1 MSSPS
6 SPKYRI
12 LLTYNYEWADISFRS
27 DEIVEVRLLAKAY
40 SKQKVT
46 SVIDKIKELSGRE
59 SLLVLIITDPKST
72 VTFDGIKAVFS
83 KSAISY
89 SVAKAYVFHT
99 RLQFFLARAGH
110 FVFKPKTP
118 IRFFNDKTKAETWL
132 SSFQGY
138 GM

>member
-1 MSSPS
+1 MSFPS

-59 SLLVLIITDPKST
+59 SLLVLIIT
-72 VTFDGIKAVFS
+72 
-83 KSAISY
+83 
-89 SVAKAYVFHT
+89 
-99 RLQFFLARAGH
+99 
-110 FVFKPKTP
+110 
-118 IRFFNDKTKAETWL
+118 E
-132 SSFQGY
+132 
-138 GM
+138 